1 MAFDRFLL
9 LRLVSLEIAEE
20 QWLVIVA
27 VSSHR
32 DDIVLSASML
42 NAVLSTEPQKL
53 ALIFYNLPIKS
64 EV

>member
-9 LRLVSLEIAEE
+9 QRLVSLEIEE
-20 QWLVIVA
+20 QWLVLVA

-32 DDIVLSASML
+32 VDIVLSASML

-53 ALIFYNLPIKS
+53 ALVFYNLPIKS

>member
-9 LRLVSLEIAEE
+9 QRLVSLEIEE
-20 QWLVIVA
+20 QWLVLVA